1 VLRFGFVFALLVC
14 FSTHEAFATSRHIR
28 TTLDEE
34 VPPSNEVRVLP
45 ESHSDFPLTIE
56 PISVVY
62 GRLIRLTLDDEAVYG
77 RLTQQH
83 ASARRFRATLD

>member
-1 VLRFGFVFALLVC
+1 VLRFGFGFALFVC
-14 FSTHEAFATSRHIR
+14 CSTHEAFATSRHIR

-34 VPPSNEVRVLP
+34 VLPSNEVRVQP
-45 ESHSDFPLTIE
+45 ESHSDFPLTLE
-56 PISVVY
+56 PISLVH